1 MSDLISW
8 PSHVHLR
15 PWQRRAL
22 GRVMHKQFKRLAQ
35 RDSLV
40 VATPGSGKTLLAL
53 SIAHTMLGEG
63 FVERIVVVTPTN
75 HLRFQWA
82 DAADTVGIHLD
93 PHWSNA
99 DGVEANDFH
108 GIAVTYSQVSF
119 AAPLYRLQSKK
130 PTLVVLDEIHHAGDE
145 LRWGASM
152 RQAFEA
158 ADYRLALSGTPFRSD
173 NNPIPFIPY
182 EEGRSKADFEY
193 SYGEALADG
202 VCLPTRHLPFL

>member
-1 MSDLISW
+1 MTRRFSTLQRMTLFLKEQGRCAECGVPLRPGWHADHQQPFSKGGQTDVLNDQALCPSCNFRKGNRVMSNLIPW

-15 PWQRRAL
+15 HWQRRAL
-22 GRVMHKQFKRLAQ
+22 ERIIHKQFNRLAQ

-63 FVERIVVVTPTN
+63 FVERLVIVTPTN

-99 DGVEANDFH
+99 DGAEADDFH
-108 GIAVTYSQVSF
+108 GIKSPIAKFPSR
-119 AAPLYRLQSKK
+119 PLYIACK
-130 PTLVVLDEIHHAGDE
+130 
-145 LRWGASM
+145 LRSQ
-152 RQAFEA
+152 R
-158 ADYRLALSGTPFRSD
+158 
-173 NNPIPFIPY
+173 
-182 EEGRSKADFEY
+182 
-193 SYGEALADG
+193 
-202 VCLPTRHLPFL
+202 